1 MTNIEILST
10 RTVVRPFAPEDAAD
24 VFACISLEITRF
36 MAWEPPAS
44 LADFA
49 EVWKTW
55 LPAIENRSDLHM
67 VARAKSDGRCLGIV
81 GLHALQSGT
90 PELGIWLRYD
100 AHGMGLGCEL
110 IGAVTVWASENAA
123 IEYFEYPVAEDNIA
137 SRRIAEAYRGS
148 IAEQRI
154 NPKYRS
160 VVYRIPPISSS
171 KRI

>member
-1 MTNIEILST
+1 
-10 RTVVRPFAPEDAAD
+10 
-24 VFACISLEITRF
+24 
-36 MAWEPPAS
+36 
-44 LADFA
+44 
-49 EVWKTW
+49 
-55 LPAIENRSDLHM
+55 
-67 VARAKSDGRCLGIV
+67 
-81 GLHALQSGT
+81 
-90 PELGIWLRYD
+90 
-100 AHGMGLGCEL
+100 MGLGCEL